1 MAHCTQCGS
10 RLPTEG
16 GKCPRCG
23 YSERQRGGGGA
34 ASILVGRGAHCDVVL
49 DFSTVSNEH
58 CRLRP
63 VQGGYEVEDL
73 GSTNGTHLRP
83 GGARISDKTVVP
95 ADSALY
101 LGSYRFGLAALA
113 SKGRD
118 GRKEQLSRGGTGKV
132 DSIVLTK
139 SRMIIGR
146 DPTCD
151 VHVDHP
157 RVSWHHAQLEASG
170 QRYTITDL
178 GSSNG
183 TFLNGRRVK
192 SGALAVGD
200 IISLGSYSFTFS
212 ADKSL
217 QKRRIEG
224 DVTLSAEGLWVT
236 VPDPAADGGRKV
248 ILEDVS
254 FTVYPGELVGIMGPS
269 GCGKTTMLFA
279 LLGIMEPAQG
289 RACVNGRDIREHAH
303 ELRNIIGYVPQ
314 DDIMH
319 PELTVREVLTYAA
332 RLRLPA
338 DTSEAEIDGRVQQTL
353 QRVNLLGAAE
363 VQVGS
368 PDKKGI
374 SGGQKKRLNIALE
387 LLTEPSLLFLDEPTS
402 GLSSEDAL
410 SLIKDLRA
418 LADRGKTVVLTIH
431 QPGFRVYSALDNVL
445 VLTGKTR
452 ADTEAGVKAPLPGR
466 LAYYGP
472 AVANSGA
479 AGHLSPDS
487 ITFFNPGLE
496 QLPPEERA
504 ELLKDPEAPLAG
516 LETRPSGHWVATY
529 RSHPLFREYVAE
541 RAGRSEPPGAVR
553 SLGRP
558 PGPNPLSQW
567 WILTSRYARTKL
579 GDLPATL
586 GLLAQAPVI
595 GALLAVVFD
604 KKDPYDIPV
613 FLLVVVAIWFGCI
626 NSVTELVKERAI
638 FRRER
643 MVFLELGPYLMSK
656 VAVLG
661 VLSLIQSGILL
672 AILSSA
678 LALKAPW
685 LLMLAIMFVCAMGGL
700 AMGFLLSAIRPTLGS
715 AMSILPIVLTAQI
728 VLGGA
733 MQPLPDMDVLPKA
746 LRVPQWAAQLTLSRW
761 GFEGMLSA
769 EERQRRKGWK
779 REECPPVSCDRTP
792 IVPEM
797 PEMPPPMPA
806 PLPGGGPEGGGDG
819 LPAGNAGPVVG
830 GGGPQGDADAVSGSG
845 AGVGAWPA
853 GAAQYNA
860 NRSEGTTSGGGAA
873 GTGRAGGKPDSS
885 KCMPL
890 SQVPVC
896 CLFQDFQTIGKSGEK
911 GVTWKSC
918 DGESR
923 FESWD
928 EVPLTDGAKN
938 LGMLLV
944 LVALYFATVFAALKW
959 KSK

>member
-10 RLPTEG
+10 RLPEEG
-16 GKCPRCG
+16 AKCPQCG
-23 YSERQRGGGGA
+23 HSEGVRAGGG

-49 DFSTVSNEH
+49 DFSTVSSEH
-58 CRLRP
+58 CRIWP
-63 VQGGYEVEDL
+63 VPGGFQVEDL
-73 GSTNGTHLRP
+73 GSTNGTYLRH
-83 GGARISDKTVVP
+83 GGARITGKVFVP
-95 ADSALY
+95 EDGSVY
-101 LGSYRFGLAALA
+101 LGSYRLGLAALA
-113 SKGRD
+113 GRRQE
-118 GRKEQLSRGGTGKV
+118 GRKAKFTRGGEGQV

-139 SRMIIGR
+139 TRMVIGR
-146 DPTCD
+146 DPSCD
-151 VHVDHP
+151 LPVDHP
-157 RVSWHHAQLEASG
+157 RVSWHHAQLEAQG

-192 SGALAVGD
+192 SAQLSVGD
-200 IISLGSYSFTFS
+200 TIGLGSYTFTFS

-236 VPDPAADGGRKV
+236 VPDAGSPDGRKV

-254 FTVYPGELVGIMGPS
+254 FTVFPGELVGIMGPS

-289 RACVNGRDIREHAH
+289 RACINGQDIREHAH

-319 PELTVREVLTYAA
+319 PELTVREVLSYAA

-338 DTSEAEIDGRVQQTL
+338 DTTEAEINARVQQTL
-353 QRVNLLGAAE
+353 QRVNLLGAAD

-418 LADRGKTVVLTIH
+418 LADRGKTVILTIH

-445 VLTGKTR
+445 ILTGKTR
-452 ADTEAGVKAPLPGR
+452 ADIEAGVKAPLPGR

-472 AVANSGA
+472 AVANNGPA
-479 AGHLSPDS
+479 ARLNPDS
-487 ITFFNPGLE
+487 ITFFHPGLE

-504 ELLKDPEAPLAG
+504 DVLKDPEAPLAG
-516 LETRPSGHWVATY
+516 LETKQSGHWVASY
-529 RSHPLFREYVAE
+529 RNHPLYREYVGD
-541 RAGRSEPPGAVR
+541 RASQRECGAR
-553 SLGRP
+553 GKALGRP
-558 PGPNPLSQW
+558 PGPNPLRQW

-643 MVFLELGPYLMSK
+643 MVFLELAPYLMSK

-661 VLSLIQSGILL
+661 VLSLVQSTILL

-678 LALKAPW
+678 LSLKAPW
-685 LLMLAIMFVCAMGGL
+685 LMMLAIMFICSMGGL

-769 EERQRRKGWK
+769 EEKERRKQWK
-779 REECPPVSCDRTP
+779 REECPAVSCDRTP
-792 IVPEM
+792 VLPAT
-797 PEMPPPMPA
+797 PDAFPTQMPPGA
-806 PLPGGGPEGGGDG
+806 PDGGTGPNGGQAPQAGGTGPHGGQAPQADGMAPEGGQRAAPSGGALG
-819 LPAGNAGPVVG
+819 LNQAMA
-830 GGGPQGDADAVSGSG
+830 A
-845 AGVGAWPA
+845 
-853 GAAQYNA
+853 AAQDRDA
-860 NRSEGTTSGGGAA
+860 HRAPHRTGSETDLSQ
-873 GTGRAGGKPDSS
+873 
-885 KCMPL
+885 CMPP

-896 CLFQDFQTIGKSGEK
+896 CLFQSFQTRGKPEEK
-911 GVTWKSC
+911 GLTWKSC
-918 DGESR
+918 DAESR
-923 FESWD
+923 FDRWD
-928 EVPLTDGAKN
+928 DIPLTDGGKN
-938 LGMLLV
+938 LGALLL

-959 KSK
+959 KTK